1 MGSNFCSF
9 LRKSHLFVNAC
20 LRGSENHAVNNNYQW
35 NRSLREGVTNEGH
48 GMAMELVA
56 GSAKQQHVNYGNFSR
71 SSCECSMTDFIM
83 RSPSGTI
90 SFDSYERIS
99 SHMSQAFCPALRD
112 HSQITRTI
120 EVFYVISKCITIAN
134 CCRKV
139 DSKMMA
145 KVLL

>member
-1 MGSNFCSF
+1 MKNFKFLDVSLGSDFCSY
-9 LRKSHLFVNAC
+9 LRKSHLFINAC
-20 LRGSENHAVNNNYQW
+20 LRGSENHAVNRNYQW

-83 RSPSGTI
+83 RSPRGTI

-99 SHMSQAFCPALRD
+99 SHMSQAFLPAQTNP
-112 HSQITRTI
+112 HSTRSI
-120 EVFYVISKCITIAN
+120 DPIALAPR
-134 CCRKV
+134 CGFEQKV
-139 DSKMMA
+139 K
-145 KVLL
+145 LFF